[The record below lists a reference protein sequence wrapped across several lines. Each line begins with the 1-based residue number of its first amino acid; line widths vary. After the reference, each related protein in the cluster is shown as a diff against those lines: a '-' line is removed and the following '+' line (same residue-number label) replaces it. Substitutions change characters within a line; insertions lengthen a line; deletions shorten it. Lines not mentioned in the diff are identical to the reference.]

1 MIEGILESIYSGV
14 KIVLGIW
21 GEVFDGGL
29 LMDMDM
35 DDIKCV
41 WMFFFF
47 IKYYFCWKIKKVIED
62 ILNFKLFLLF
72 LYEYFNYIVCLSF

>member
-41 WMFFFF
+41 WMFF
-47 IKYYFCWKIKKVIED
+47 
-62 ILNFKLFLLF
+62 
-72 LYEYFNYIVCLSF
+72 LYIYI

>member
-14 KIVLGIW
+14 KIVLGMW

-41 WMFFFF
+41 WMFYIFFF
-47 IKYYFCWKIKKVIED
+47 IRY
-62 ILNFKLFLLF
+62 FKLFLLF
-72 LYEYFNYIVCLSF
+72 LYESFNYIVCLSFYKFKEIF